1 MWMACKTRN
10 TTVKKVMLQGQ
21 PTRSRIESI
30 RLARD
35 YAALST
41 PLECAGS
48 EHVRGPVH
56 VGVVALYGPTLKI
69 RSYSQ
74 THTLSLQMPF
84 LWCTRERSWTL
95 GSELRVGDGET

>member
-10 TTVKKVMLQGQ
+10 TTVKKVMLQVQ
-21 PTRSRIESI
+21 PTRSRIASI
-30 RLARD
+30 RMAREH
-35 YAALST
+35 AALST
-41 PLECAGS
+41 LLKCAGS
-48 EHVRGPVH
+48 RELVH
-56 VGVVALYGPTLKI
+56 FGVVALYGPTLKM

-95 GSELRVGDGET
+95 DPELRVGDGET

>member
-1 MWMACKTRN
+1 MRMACKTRN
-10 TTVKKVMLQGQ
+10 TTAKKVMLQGQ

-56 VGVVALYGPTLKI
+56 FGVVALYGPTLKI

-74 THTLSLQMPF
+74 THTLSLYRCHSCGALVSAPGRWIQSY
-84 LWCTRERSWTL
+84 E
-95 GSELRVGDGET
+95 

>member
-10 TTVKKVMLQGQ
+10 TTVNKVMLQGQ

-56 VGVVALYGPTLKI
+56 FGVVALYGPTLKI
-69 RSYSQ
+69 GLIHKN
-74 THTLSLQMPF
+74 THTLSTDAIPVVH
-84 LWCTRERSWTL
+84 S
-95 GSELRVGDGET
+95 

>member
-56 VGVVALYGPTLKI
+56 FGVVALYGPTLKI

-74 THTLSLQMPF
+74 THTHTLSLSTDAIPVVH
-84 LWCTRERSWTL
+84 S
-95 GSELRVGDGET
+95 